1 LLPSDPA
8 SRKKGLAGMQT
19 SLQNAKL
26 WVSDVV
32 LLVPTVV
39 NAQTSCREAWRRSQ
53 EQIRKLIP
61 LAEESEIVIA
71 IEEIWNK
78 LLSPLEMDRPIREF
92 HSPWI
97 KVWFDT
103 GNVLLYGYPQDWIR
117 ALGKRIVKLH
127 IQDFKRKEDGYAWVN
142 LGDGDADWPRCA
154 RRPVARLPSLK
165 EAMRH
170 NCVI

>member
-1 LLPSDPA
+1 
-8 SRKKGLAGMQT
+8 
-19 SLQNAKL
+19 
-26 WVSDVV
+26 
-32 LLVPTVV
+32 
-39 NAQTSCREAWRRSQ
+39 
-53 EQIRKLIP
+53 

-92 HSPWI
+92 QSPWI

-127 IQDFKRKEDGYAWVN
+127 IQDFKRKEDGYVWAN

-154 RRPVARLPSLK
+154 RRRRKQAIPVARLPSLK